1 MAYNKSPFKMGG
13 KSPLMKE
20 LLGNQGN
27 LPMHLQEAIKDS
39 PAKQMY
45 DESGT
50 STKKM
55 KDLKSK
61 DENGRPSYERA
72 AEYQKRGW
80 KHDETTLNPNV
91 PGKGREMKDG
101 KTVKSPAKKYG
112 KSPAKKHGKSPA
124 KKYGKSPA
132 KKHGMSPL
140 KQRNTDKNGDGKVN
154 VNELIPE
161 GLEQGKK
168 LVQKGKKFITSLGK
182 ISVFRRKTDE
192 EKAAKAAAKALKKKQ
207 KADAKALKE
216 KNKNK

>member
-132 KKHGMSPL
+132 KKHGMS
-140 KQRNTDKNGDGKVN
+140 
-154 VNELIPE
+154 
-161 GLEQGKK
+161 
-168 LVQKGKKFITSLGK
+168 
-182 ISVFRRKTDE
+182 
-192 EKAAKAAAKALKKKQ
+192 
-207 KADAKALKE
+207 
-216 KNKNK
+216 